1 MAKRLLDCYASD
13 FARFTKADLLSSIQK
28 SEGRVIA
35 CETIGTVPPLLG
47 NVTNAEFAASMG
59 ADILLLN
66 LFDVQHPMVQGLPE
80 TPPEE
85 TIRLLKKLTGRPIG
99 INLEPVPD
107 GAATETDPLWA
118 MSAGRLATVENALR
132 AKALG
137 VDFILLTGNPGVGV
151 TNEAITAT
159 LRRFREAVG
168 DAIVLAAGKM
178 HAAGVLTEAAESI
191 LTEQDIADFVEAG
204 ADILLLPAPGTVPGI
219 TMEYAHALI
228 ACAHRHGALTITSIG
243 TSQEGADPDTLRRI
257 ALMCKM
263 ASTDIH
269 HLGDTGYFGMALA
282 ENILAYSIAI
292 RGVRH
297 TYHRMAASVER

>member
-66 LFDVQHPMVQGLPE
+66 LFDVQHPVVQGLPE

-107 GAATETDPLWA
+107 GARAETDPLWA
-118 MSAGRLATVENALR
+118 LSAGRLATVENALR

-219 TMEYAHALI
+219 TLEYAHALI

-263 ASTDIH
+263 AGTDIH